1 MAEPTVLHEVDGRV
15 ATVWLNRPDRAN
27 TLNEQLLRELRDTM
41 TDLANDDA
49 VRAIVLTAR
58 GRHFCGGAD
67 LRAPHLAPRY
77 TDLHLLNL
85 DWVPQPIV
93 AAING
98 AAMGGGCELALTCD
112 FRYIA
117 SSASIGLTEIRF
129 GALPAGGGT
138 ARLPRLIGL
147 AAAKRLIMTGEPVDA
162 TEALRVGL
170 VDAVSEPDVLLDDA
184 RALADKLAVHAPY
197 AMRTAKRLLN
207 QSIDLDLGR
216 ALDLERELIATMGS
230 PDEIAA
236 ARGDAAARMPTYANI
251 FSKPDATDAAQ
262 SDGVRT

>member
-1 MAEPTVLHEVDGRV
+1 MSEPTVQYEIDDNV

-27 TLNEQLLRELRDTM
+27 TLNEQLLNELCDTLLL
-41 TDLANDDA
+41 LANDDS
-49 VRAIVLTAR
+49 VRAIVLTSR

-67 LRAPHLAPRY
+67 LRAPRLGPKNTYYHSL
-77 TDLHLLNL
+77 DF

-112 FRYIA
+112 FRFIA
-117 SSASIGLTEIRF
+117 DSAKIGLTEIRF

-138 ARLPRLIGL
+138 ARLPRIVGL
-147 AAAKRLIMTGEPVDA
+147 AASKRMIMTGEPIDA
-162 TEALRVGL
+162 AEAERIGL
-170 VDAVSEPDVLLDDA
+170 VDFVSSPDDLVDDA
-184 RALADKLAVHAPY
+184 RRFAQSLAVHAPY

-207 QSIDLDLGR
+207 QSLELDLKS
-216 ALDLERELIATMGS
+216 AMDLERRLIANMGT

-236 ARGDAAARMPTYANI
+236 AREDAARRMSTYANI
-251 FSKPDATDAAQ
+251 FSKKDE
-262 SDGVRT
+262 S